1 MRRQAR
7 LASRAAGF
15 AVLIAS
21 ATVAMA
27 QAGTPLGG
35 KSPRSDARNWNS
47 YFDRLNQPAGG
58 GLLTD
63 SLDRGPLD
71 RDRDPLDPANL
82 RLRSENP
89 QPEGSLVP
97 GAGNGDP
104 LRPD

>member
-7 LASRAAGF
+7 LAGWTAGF
-15 AVLIAS
+15 AILLAS
-21 ATVAMA
+21 ASVAMA

-35 KSPRSDARNWNS
+35 KSPGSEARQWNF
-47 YFDRLNQPAGG
+47 YFNRLNQPAGG

-82 RLRSENP
+82 RLRSDNP

-97 GAGNGDP
+97 GAGDGHP